1 MKTLSKGF
9 RIIIILG
16 IAVVAIFT
24 FKAMAKKPG
33 SIAAAP
39 VKRQW
44 PVTKRLKNPDLATFK
59 KLLDDNEAI
68 YCLTYRVNASDSS
81 GTTLDN
87 GGCTTTSSSSVDDA
101 TRDIVLTSG
110 GAHVTQSVGFNTTQQ
125 AAAVDSA
132 FY

>member
-1 MKTLSKGF
+1 MKTFSRGSKV
-9 RIIIILG
+9 IIVLG
-16 IAVVAIFT
+16 IGVVAVFA
-24 FKAMAKKPG
+24 FKAMANKPG
-33 SIAAAP
+33 TIAAAS

-44 PVTKRLKNPDLATFK
+44 PVAKRLKNPDLAAFK

-68 YCLTYRVNASDSS
+68 YCLTYRVNASDS

-110 GAHVTQSVGFNTTQQ
+110 GAHVTQAVGFNSAQQ